1 MTTVAAVRKRG
12 RPRKMR
18 DGVHRHRSPTSPSSA
33 PEAPRRTL
41 RQRRRRPLRDGFA
54 DFDDYLDE
62 EEEVEVEEEEE
73 LERKR
78 KRRQLKLIL
87 KLPPSAPTT
96 DRRVEREEEE
106 RKPQRVATSAR
117 ESPSS
122 SSATSS
128 SYVDD
133 DAEDEGEEE
142 EPVKPLKKRRFERI
156 DAGVRSIGSAPRE
169 AREKNLIRSSTGPVS
184 GVSTSSQPTG
194 TPLPNRKLL
203 EAILDKIQKKD
214 TYGVFAEPVD
224 IEELPDYFDVIEH
237 PMDFGTVQKKLARN
251 SYRSLEQFEGDVFLI
266 CSNAMKYNAPDTV
279 YFRQARTMQEIGRKE
294 LQKLRTEVKFIEPD
308 SKSEEKIRIN
318 PIEKKP
324 LQKCLPRVVQES
336 FVSDISSATTLA
348 SGGDIGTVL
357 STVEA
362 SGADPATTSN
372 GLADGSSSLGDSKSE
387 KADDLRV
394 NGSPSKLGK
403 RSLDVDENRRATYN
417 ISCDQE
423 CIAES
428 GTVFDIFEGDQ
439 RQLIAVC
446 GNLNTCFTFDISCAS
461 YNFDLL
467 NQVGIDAEYV
477 YARSLSR
484 FAGNL
489 GPSAWKIASERI
501 ANALP
506 SGVKYGYGWVDE
518 YEPPLSPIVCSP
530 KLKQKQI
537 NQNTTV
543 QFKMPLKK
551 DKVTAVVRK
560 ASGNGDLKEVD
571 YSTQSQ
577 LQTSFRHTDS
587 DPVKEGND
595 LPRLNGTKKQSPNKI
610 SVPRQRTDA
619 AVLQKNKQVAFNF
632 ASTSAASLE
641 QVRECQPSSS
651 NTRLMNQAIQSS
663 HIYDSV
669 VPSRPPATGQSE
681 RKTVQPETL
690 KQMQSSVAP
699 SRKSNEKVTVGQFTS
714 GKVLTGSCNSLDN
727 TMRFLSPIQS
737 RVIADDPQSLGGYDH
752 GLSDP
757 SRLMGLPIKMFSQPN
772 ISSNSNSPKTFPSVV
787 PSSGRE
793 KPNVPDYVAAQ
804 MWMTAGASSHSQPPQ
819 HTVDARNTSNG
830 SVSKFSY
837 GSWRAP
843 NSSPR
848 ISNDSITISMSQ
860 AFRQPIQVV
869 GLEPQVRDKG
879 LVIFPQLVT
888 NDMSGF
894 QNQSPRQGLVPQ
906 TENKH
911 STNMCP
917 PDLNISFQPPGSP
930 GLQSPCILKD
940 SQQPDLAL
948 QL

>member
-1 MTTVAAVRKRG
+1 MTTVAALRKRG

-73 LERKR
+73 EDLERKR

-87 KLPPSAPTT
+87 KLPPSSPTT

-106 RKPQRVATSAR
+106 EERKPRRVAPSAR

-142 EPVKPLKKRRFERI
+142 EPVKPLKKRHFERI

-169 AREKNLIRSSTGPVS
+169 DLALGSSREGEKSYSEIHGACFWLDSAR
-184 GVSTSSQPTG
+184 VSTSSQPAG

-224 IEELPDYFDVIEH
+224 IEELPDYFDVIER

-266 CSNAMKYNAPDTV
+266 CSNAMQYNAPDTV
-279 YFRQARTMQEIGRKE
+279 YFRQARAMQEIGRKE
-294 LQKLRTEVKFIEPD
+294 LQKLRTEVKFIKPD
-308 SKSEEKIRIN
+308 SKSEEKIRLN

-348 SGGDIGTVL
+348 SGGDIGTGL

-387 KADDLRV
+387 KTDDLRV
-394 NGSPSKLGK
+394 KGSPSKLGK

-428 GTVFDIFEGDQ
+428 STVFDVFEGDQ
-439 RQLIAVC
+439 RQLIA
-446 GNLNTCFTFDISCAS
+446 
-461 YNFDLL
+461 
-467 NQVGIDAEYV
+467 VGIDAEYV
-477 YARSLSR
+477 YARSLAR

-551 DKVTAVVRK
+551 DKVTTVGRK

-571 YSTQSQ
+571 DYNTQSQ
-577 LQTSFRHTDS
+577 LRTSFHNRDS

-595 LPRLNGTKKQSPNKI
+595 LPRLNGTKKQSPNTI

-619 AVLQKNKQVAFNF
+619 AVLQKNKQVTFNF
-632 ASTSAASLE
+632 TSTSAASLE

-651 NTRLMNQAIQSS
+651 NTRLMNQALQSS
-663 HIYDSV
+663 HVYDSV
-669 VPSRPPATGQSE
+669 VPSRPPATVNQTD

-690 KQMQSSVAP
+690 KQMESSMAP
-699 SRKSNEKVTVGQFTS
+699 SRKSNEKFTVGQFSS
-714 GKVLTGSCNSLDN
+714 GKVSAGSCNSLDN
-727 TMRFLSPIQS
+727 TMRFLSPNQT
-737 RVIADDPQSLGGYDH
+737 RVIANDPQSLGSYDH
-752 GLSDP
+752 GLDDP

-787 PSSGRE
+787 PPSGRE

-804 MWMTAGASSHSQPPQ
+804 MWMTARASSHSKPPQ

-830 SVSKFSY
+830 SVSTFSY

-879 LVIFPQLVT
+879 LVIFPQLVA
-888 NDMSGF
+888 NDRSGF

-911 STNMCP
+911 SKNMCP

-930 GLQSPCILKD
+930 VLHSPCILKD

>member
-73 LERKR
+73 EDLERKR

-87 KLPPSAPTT
+87 KLPPSSPTT
-96 DRRVEREEEE
+96 DRRVELEEEE
-106 RKPQRVATSAR
+106 RKPRRVAPSAR

-133 DAEDEGEEE
+133 DAEDEGEKE
-142 EPVKPLKKRRFERI
+142 EPVKPLKKRHFERI

-169 AREKNLIRSSTGPVS
+169 DLALGSSREGEKSHSEIHGACFWLDSAR
-184 GVSTSSQPTG
+184 VSTSSQPAG

-266 CSNAMKYNAPDTV
+266 CSNAMQYNAPDTV
-279 YFRQARTMQEIGRKE
+279 YFRQARAMQEIGRKE
-294 LQKLRTEVKFIEPD
+294 LQKLRTEVKFIKPD
-308 SKSEEKIRIN
+308 SKSEEKIRLN

-348 SGGDIGTVL
+348 SGGDIGTGL

-387 KADDLRV
+387 KTDDLRV
-394 NGSPSKLGK
+394 KGSPSKLGK

-423 CIAES
+423 SIAES
-428 GTVFDIFEGDQ
+428 STVFDVFEGDQ
-439 RQLIAVC
+439 RQLIA
-446 GNLNTCFTFDISCAS
+446 
-461 YNFDLL
+461 
-467 NQVGIDAEYV
+467 VGIDAEYV
-477 YARSLSR
+477 YARSLAR

-551 DKVTAVVRK
+551 DKVTTVGRK

-571 YSTQSQ
+571 DYNTQSQ
-577 LQTSFRHTDS
+577 LRTSFHNRDS

-595 LPRLNGTKKQSPNKI
+595 LPRLHGTKKQSPNTI

-619 AVLQKNKQVAFNF
+619 AVLQKNKQVTFNF
-632 ASTSAASLE
+632 TSTSAASLE
-641 QVRECQPSSS
+641 QVRECQSSSS
-651 NTRLMNQAIQSS
+651 NTRLMNQALQSS
-663 HIYDSV
+663 HVYDSV
-669 VPSRPPATGQSE
+669 VPSRPPATVNQTD

-690 KQMQSSVAP
+690 KQMESSMAP
-699 SRKSNEKVTVGQFTS
+699 SRKSNEKVTVGQFSS
-714 GKVLTGSCNSLDN
+714 GKVSAGSCNSLDN
-727 TMRFLSPIQS
+727 TMRFLSPNQT
-737 RVIADDPQSLGGYDH
+737 RVVANDPLSLASYDH
-752 GLSDP
+752 GLDDP

-787 PSSGRE
+787 PPSGRE

-804 MWMTAGASSHSQPPQ
+804 MWMAARASSHSKPLQ
-819 HTVDARNTSNG
+819 HTVDACNTSNG
-830 SVSKFSY
+830 SVSTFSY

-879 LVIFPQLVT
+879 LVIFPQLVA
-888 NDMSGF
+888 NDRSGF

-906 TENKH
+906 TEHKH
-911 STNMCP
+911 SKNMCP

-930 GLQSPCILKD
+930 VLHSPCILKD